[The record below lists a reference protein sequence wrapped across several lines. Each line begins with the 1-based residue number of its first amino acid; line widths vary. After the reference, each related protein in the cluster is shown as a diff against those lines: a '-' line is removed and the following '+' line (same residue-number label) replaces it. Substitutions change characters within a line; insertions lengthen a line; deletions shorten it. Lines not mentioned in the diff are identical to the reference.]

1 MLNQENQS
9 MKKRKTVWRLLAK
22 ALGEKASKCNKEADR
37 VALIRLLMF
46 LSILVTNCFIV
57 ANAIRHWN
65 DETVINVEV
74 FVDEA
79 NIPSHLSSSE
89 KERLLTSNSRRFP
102 YD

>member
-1 MLNQENQS
+1 
-9 MKKRKTVWRLLAK
+9 MKKRTAWRLLAK

-46 LSILVTNCFIV
+46 LSIFITNCFIV
-57 ANAIRHWN
+57 SGVIRHWN

-79 NIPSHLSSSE
+79 NIPSYLSPSE
-89 KERLLTSNSRRFP
+89 KERLLTSNSGRFP
-102 YD
+102 FD